1 MILTEDIFFLRKT
14 DEFSMHHFR
23 DRRKTEIQNS
33 YLNIYIKKNI
43 YIVRENRLS
52 QLERVLRRK
61 WIEAAR
67 MTTKMGIKYRERK
80 RSAVIWYREGMHVVG
95 VRDKGTDDRV
105 KWKIITRVVT
115 VNKESTKK
123 AKGNNYIYKNK

>member
-1 MILTEDIFFLRKT
+1 
-14 DEFSMHHFR
+14 
-23 DRRKTEIQNS
+23 
-33 YLNIYIKKNI
+33 
-43 YIVRENRLS
+43 VRENRLS
-52 QLERVLRRK
+52 QLEHVLRRK